1 MSNLGSTSTTSTG
14 LASNVAGALAYLFG
28 PITGIV
34 FFLLETEDRF
44 VRFHAAQSI
53 TLGILL
59 VVASVGLSILGA
71 VLAFIPMMGWLIWM
85 LTTVV
90 LSIGTFVLWLLLIYR
105 AYRGELWEVPFA
117 GQVARRLVSE

>member
-85 LTTVV
+85 LTSVV
-90 LSIGTFVLWLLLIYR
+90 LGLGTFVLWLLLIYR
-105 AYRGELWEVPFA
+105 AYRGEPWEVPFA

>member
-71 VLAFIPMMGWLIWM
+71 VLAFIPIMGWLIWM
-85 LTTVV
+85 LTSVV
-90 LSIGTFVLWLLLIYR
+90 LGLGTFVLWLLLIYR
-105 AYRGELWEVPFA
+105 AYRGEPWEVPFA
-117 GQVARRLVSE
+117 RQVARRLVSE

>member
-14 LASNVAGALAYLFG
+14 LASNVAGALAYLLG

-71 VLAFIPMMGWLIWM
+71 VLAVIPMMGWLIWM
-85 LTTVV
+85 LTSVV
-90 LSIGTFVLWLLLIYR
+90 LSIGAFVLWLLLIYR